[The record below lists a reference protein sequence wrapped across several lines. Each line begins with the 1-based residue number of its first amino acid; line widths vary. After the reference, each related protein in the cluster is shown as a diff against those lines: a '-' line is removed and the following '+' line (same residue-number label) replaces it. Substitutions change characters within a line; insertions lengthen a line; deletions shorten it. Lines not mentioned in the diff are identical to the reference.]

1 MARRAHNWITK
12 YRIVLWRCACLLLRI
27 AFSSQLLCSVAH
39 AEMVLY
45 LIPGTKN
52 IVSLQGKTTV
62 NPGGTVSF
70 RHARFGNLVFGLN
83 DVRIYDVPT
92 NETLFQREYLAA
104 TKKKDA
110 DKIMPAAQWAL
121 NHGMLK
127 EFHAAVDEA
136 LKLDP
141 KNAAGRRVR
150 YAQAQMAKPLGES
163 EYEQAKLVAIAGR
176 KDMKIKLSAHFALLY
191 DTPDE
196 PLPGI
201 KLTAAEERLQLLEM
215 VYQTFLMKFFINNV
229 KLEVPSERLMVVL
242 FSHEQDYLRFIQ
254 QLDPA
259 LQSASGFWDP
269 TLNVSVFYAQG
280 TSQRFKKLNEL
291 SVKLQNTK
299 REALRVKAA
308 NTRDI
313 VRAADTISLL
323 VEIAK
328 ENDNVSVVSHE
339 ATHHLAGN
347 TGLLPRGHH
356 IPTWVHEGLATYF
369 EAPKDAVWS
378 GIGAVNEER
387 LDLYRELERDT
398 VHSNIDFITENRI
411 FTQAADLNS
420 QLHGY
425 GQSWALT
432 HFLMERHFDQLVAY
446 YRALAKQPEGEAL
459 SAEEQGEIFREIFGK
474 KTTGLEAE
482 WRAYMNGLQT
492 DLERII
498 EPTKKK

>member
-1 MARRAHNWITK
+1 MARQTHDWITMN
-12 YRIVLWRCACLLLRI
+12 RFVPLCCACLLFLAI
-27 AFSSQLLCSVAH
+27 SSQSLCAVAH

-45 LIPGTKN
+45 LIPGTKS

-92 NETLFQREYLAA
+92 NATLYQRDYLAA
-104 TKKKDA
+104 SKKKDA
-110 DKIMPAAQWAL
+110 KKIMDAARFAL
-121 NHGMLK
+121 KHGMIT
-127 EFHAAVDEA
+127 EFNAAVGEA

-141 KNAAGRRVR
+141 KNAAARRVR
-150 YAQAQMAKPLGES
+150 YAQEQMAKPLGDS
-163 EYEQAKLVAIAGR
+163 EYEKAKLYAIVGR
-176 KDMKIKLSAHFALLY
+176 EDMKIKLSAHFALLY

-196 PLPGI
+196 PLPGT
-201 KLTAAEERLQLLEM
+201 KFTAAEERLQLLEM
-215 VYQTFLMKFFINNV
+215 VYQTFLMKFFVNNV
-229 KLEVPSERLMVVL
+229 KLEVPTERLMVVL
-242 FSHEQDYLRFIQ
+242 FSDEKDYLRFTQ

-259 LQSASGFWDP
+259 LHSAAGFWDP

-280 TSQRFKKLNEL
+280 TSGRFKKLNEL

-313 VRAADTISLL
+313 VRAADTISFL
-323 VEIAK
+323 VEIEK

-356 IPTWVHEGLATYF
+356 IPTWAHEGLATYF

-387 LDLYRELERDT
+387 LELYRELEKDT

-411 FTQAADLNS
+411 FTQAASLDS
-420 QLHGY
+420 RLHGY

-446 YRALAKQPEGEAL
+446 YRALAKQPEDEPL

-474 KTTGLEAE
+474 KTSGLEAE

-498 EPTKKK
+498 EPAEKK